1 MSDSTV
7 YVFVFYSPVFCM
19 TNPVT
24 DPGEPAEVHA
34 AGVRPFCL
42 RSKIVAGLVA
52 LGVLVVA
59 LAARWLLVS
68 SPLHMDEYNYLF
80 VGRLFH
86 LGESWPTLTY
96 IFGADFNWRLLGWA
110 YSISNTPESARFIA
124 AVAGLFSLIAVYMM
138 VYVVWKSRLRAIVT
152 IMLFALMAPHIYIS
166 SLATYDIVAFCLF
179 CWGMVFLWSLMLSEP
194 IPKFV
199 SDIDDISLISSMR
212 RRSRILLICTAVL
225 IVAAVLSKYVLILY
239 LPCLLFVVL
248 LYKPRY
254 ALPAMLMVGGL
265 LSIYAWQARES
276 LMVLYQTQ
284 ILITQ
289 SANINRFELFKR
301 FSYLLC
307 WTVVLLAFVN
317 ILNFGL
323 RRIPA
328 WRSLLADSMGGSNI
342 TESLKPKFLFLMLAL
357 PLPVYHLASS
367 NQIASIKHLNYFY
380 LFALPLVACAIVDI
394 AKGAR
399 AYLHQAKSAENRPW
413 LGLSSVS
420 LVLVVVGGLAA
431 QLVVSNLRIAADL
444 SKGFPDISAAADYW
458 QKSRLDKN
466 NSGRI
471 LSEDPY
477 LFRFAALPDFPQAL
491 ISETT
496 FLDNN
501 QDGEYTSQDVKDAIW
516 DHKFKWVLLTDQIH
530 PQENR
535 LYRRLLLLRGYEAVV
550 RQPYSLTPLLTGNR
564 NGVVELYQLRNN
576 VLADA
581 N

>member
-1 MSDSTV
+1 M
-7 YVFVFYSPVFCM
+7 
-19 TNPVT
+19 
-24 DPGEPAEVHA
+24 
-34 AGVRPFCL
+34 
-42 RSKIVAGLVA
+42 
-52 LGVLVVA
+52 
-59 LAARWLLVS
+59 
-68 SPLHMDEYNYLF
+68 
-80 VGRLFH
+80 
-86 LGESWPTLTY
+86 
-96 IFGADFNWRLLGWA
+96 
-110 YSISNTPESARFIA
+110 
-124 AVAGLFSLIAVYMM
+124 
-138 VYVVWKSRLRAIVT
+138 
-152 IMLFALMAPHIYIS
+152 
-166 SLATYDIVAFCLF
+166 
-179 CWGMVFLWSLMLSEP
+179 
-194 IPKFV
+194 
-199 SDIDDISLISSMR
+199 
-212 RRSRILLICTAVL
+212 
-225 IVAAVLSKYVLILY
+225 
-239 LPCLLFVVL
+239 
-248 LYKPRY
+248 
-254 ALPAMLMVGGL
+254 
-265 LSIYAWQARES
+265 
-276 LMVLYQTQ
+276 
-284 ILITQ
+284 
-289 SANINRFELFKR
+289 
-301 FSYLLC
+301 
-307 WTVVLLAFVN
+307 
-317 ILNFGL
+317 
-323 RRIPA
+323 
-328 WRSLLADSMGGSNI
+328 
-342 TESLKPKFLFLMLAL
+342 
-357 PLPVYHLASS
+357 
-367 NQIASIKHLNYFY
+367 NYFY